1 MKMIMTLINPVLQA
15 VNWAVNGLQEN
26 AWPICLLLAL
36 GWFVKTQG
44 RCRCLGAVWVLSG
57 RCLGAVW
64 ALSGRCLGA
73 VCHGDQRT
81 RGRKHAVMP
90 MRAVAS
96 LTLVQLHN
104 RMILSCI
111 IQSGSPSSHPRRRIA
126 YPQSRHAKAG
136 GCRPLAVV
144 VLARR
149 HSSARRKSVGYGS
162 SNRKRRPS
170 PRVRRRRV
178 KPRPWRLHP
187 PSNRKRKRQR
197 KENVD
202 VVRATIPCNP
212 GPPMRGAA
220 ATGT

>member
-1 MKMIMTLINPVLQA
+1 MA
-15 VNWAVNGLQEN
+15 
-26 AWPICLLLAL
+26 
-36 GWFVKTQG
+36 
-44 RCRCLGAVWVLSG
+44 CRRMPGPSVCSWHSDGSSRRRVGAGVCLGDVQVLS
-57 RCLGAVW
+57 VMETNE
-64 ALSGRCLGA
+64 
-73 VCHGDQRT
+73 RT
-81 RGRKHAVMP
+81 RRTHSVMP
-90 MRAVAS
+90 MLAVAS
-96 LTLVQLHN
+96 LTLVPLHN
-104 RMILSCI
+104 RLFLSCL
-111 IQSGSPSSHPRRRIA
+111 QSGSPSSHPRRRIA
-126 YPQSRHAKAG
+126 YPQSRRAKGG

-149 HSSARRKSVGYGS
+149 HSSARRKSAGYGS

-178 KPRPWRLHP
+178 KPRHHQP

-202 VVRATIPCNP
+202 LMRATIPCNP